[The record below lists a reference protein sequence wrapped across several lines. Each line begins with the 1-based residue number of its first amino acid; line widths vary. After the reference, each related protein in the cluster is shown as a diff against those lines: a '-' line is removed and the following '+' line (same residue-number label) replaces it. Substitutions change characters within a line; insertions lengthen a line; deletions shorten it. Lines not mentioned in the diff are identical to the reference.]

1 MDVLS
6 SQSNLAGYVAVIE
19 SAKELKSALPM
30 MMTAAGTLKPA
41 SVFCNWSRSRWF
53 ASNCN
58 C

>member
-41 SVFCNWSRSRWF
+41 TVFVIGVGGRF